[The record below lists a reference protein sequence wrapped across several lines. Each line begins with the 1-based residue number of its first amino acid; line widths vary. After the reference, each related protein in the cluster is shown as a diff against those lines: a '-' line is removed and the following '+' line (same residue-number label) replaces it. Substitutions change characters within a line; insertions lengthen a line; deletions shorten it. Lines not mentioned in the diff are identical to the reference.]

1 MKKQETVAGID
12 IGGTNT
18 AWGITDLS
26 GKIISKSS
34 FKTKSQAGFAG
45 YSAELAST
53 ILKEADRLNVAL
65 TGVGIGAPNANY
77 YTGNIEKAANLAWKG
92 NLPLRR
98 AMEEKLGVKVT
109 VTNDANAAAL
119 GEMLFG
125 AARGMKNFIMLT
137 LGTGVGSGIVTD
149 GKLIYGH
156 TGYAAELGHLIMV
169 PGGRECGC
177 GREGC
182 LETYA
187 SAVGIVRT
195 ASQLLAEM
203 RAESSLRKH
212 PPVELNSHMIAE
224 AAEKGDPIAIE
235 AFNFTAEMLAVA
247 ISNAVAFTSPEAV
260 ILSGGLA
267 RAGKLLTEPLA
278 KHMKEYIMPVF
289 NDTFKIIPTAL
300 PESDAAILGAAALA
314 ISETGKNSD
323 SYIA

>member
-1 MKKQETVAGID
+1 MMKKQETVAGID

-26 GKIISKSS
+26 GKIISKST
-34 FKTKSQAGFAG
+34 FKTKSQATFAG
-45 YSAELAST
+45 YTGELAAT
-53 ILKEADRLNVAL
+53 ILKEADRLGVEL

-77 YTGNIEKAANLAWKG
+77 YNGNIELAANLPWKSK
-92 NLPLRR
+92 LPLRKV
-98 AMEEKLGVKVT
+98 MEEKTGVKVT

-169 PGGRECGC
+169 AGGRECGC

-195 ASQLLAEM
+195 TSQLLAEM
-203 RAESSLRKH
+203 RAESSLRNY
-212 PPVELNSHMIAE
+212 PPGELNSYMIAE
-224 AAEKGDPIAIE
+224 SAAKGDPIALE
-235 AFNFTAEMLAVA
+235 AFNFTAEMLAIA
-247 ISNAVAFTSPEAV
+247 ISNAVVFTSPEAI

-267 RAGKLLTEPLA
+267 RAGKLLTDPLE
-278 KHMKEYIMPVF
+278 KHMNEYTMPVF
-289 NDTFKIIPTAL
+289 RDTFKIIPTAL

-314 ISETGKNSD
+314 ISETGKNGN
-323 SYIA
+323 